1 MADETENRTAK
12 AAAKTAPAAA
22 APKAA
27 RVHPIAAGM
36 ASAAQTFVYGPSKTV
51 GAAARS
57 TAMSL
62 FGSLDADQRIR
73 QSAESG
79 ERTLWVSAAVV
90 TLLYV
95 SLIAGQLVL
104 GDPLMSAAEEQAR
117 ERRGQDATGPI
128 SVEIVSEP
136 DLNAKTEKWRDGVE
150 TQAQQ
155 PTDRPPQ
162 REQMASI
169 EQQEIEAQQEQEQQ
183 EERETQKE
191 AEQKQRNDAMLLDL
205 ERLVDAAAA
214 DLTRKIDRAY
224 AQRPQR
230 QQPQRQRVEAGGQMK
245 IRGRGATGKSDAF
258 SRSVIAALMKTRP
271 GPFAMWGSVLVS
283 FEIGEDGRLRY
294 VRVLDSSGNE
304 ALDQAAVD
312 AIRKAKFER
321 PPPGLSAQERTYII
335 DYVFG
340 FG

>member
-1 MADETENRTAK
+1 MADETDNSTAK
-12 AAAKTAPAAA
+12 PAAKTAPAAA

-51 GAAARS
+51 SAAARS

-62 FGSLDADQRIR
+62 FGSLDADHRIR

-150 TQAQQ
+150 TAGEVNAGDRIGEIADKVESA
-155 PTDRPPQ
+155 DRPFAVIGSDGV
-162 REQMASI
+162 RAGLI
-169 EQQEIEAQQEQEQQ
+169 
-183 EERETQKE
+183 
-191 AEQKQRNDAMLLDL
+191 DA
-205 ERLVDAAAA
+205 RAV
-214 DLTRKIDRAY
+214 ID
-224 AQRPQR
+224 
-230 QQPQRQRVEAGGQMK
+230 
-245 IRGRGATGKSDAF
+245 
-258 SRSVIAALMKTRP
+258 
-271 GPFAMWGSVLVS
+271 VLVGRTGHHPV
-283 FEIGEDGRLRY
+283 GERG
-294 VRVLDSSGNE
+294 
-304 ALDQAAVD
+304 
-312 AIRKAKFER
+312 
-321 PPPGLSAQERTYII
+321 
-335 DYVFG
+335 
-340 FG
+340 